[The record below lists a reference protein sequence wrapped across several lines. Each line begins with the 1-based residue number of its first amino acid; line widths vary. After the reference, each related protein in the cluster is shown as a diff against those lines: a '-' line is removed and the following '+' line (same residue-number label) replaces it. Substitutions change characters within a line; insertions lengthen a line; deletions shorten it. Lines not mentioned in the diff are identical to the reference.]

1 MSEWF
6 QPEDPQATPWSQRP
20 GVMLAVVIIGG
31 GGFVYKFM
39 EFARTLIEGE
49 LLGFAVVP
57 LLIYVLIATGFACLL
72 LWSVFGGQFRHVEEQ
87 KHRLMRFELEGDDPV
102 PLPHPGYEA
111 LSPPARAC
119 AGLLLVGSVAT
130 MAFLFWNMFQ
140 LPTDPAHR
148 QVARAPMEV
157 IR

>member
-6 QPEDPQATPWSQRP
+6 QEEDAKATPWSQRP

-39 EFARTLIEGE
+39 EFARTLLQGE
-49 LLGFAVVP
+49 LLGLVP

-72 LWSVFGGQFRHVEEQ
+72 MWAVFGGQFAHVEEQ
-87 KHRLMRFELEGDDPV
+87 KHRMMKYELESDDPV

-111 LSPPARAC
+111 LSPPARAA
-119 AGLLLVGSVAT
+119 AGFFLAGSVVT
-130 MAFLFWNMFQ
+130 MAFLLWTMFQ
-140 LPTDPAHR
+140 PQQGPS
-148 QVARAPMEV
+148 QVARTPMEV
-157 IR
+157 TR